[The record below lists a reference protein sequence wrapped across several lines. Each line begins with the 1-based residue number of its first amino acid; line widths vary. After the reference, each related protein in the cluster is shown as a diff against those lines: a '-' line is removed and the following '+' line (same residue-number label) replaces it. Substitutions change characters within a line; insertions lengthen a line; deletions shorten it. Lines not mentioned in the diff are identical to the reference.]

1 MTGHIEPIGALE
13 TYAYTMELEQ
23 LAPLR
28 PFGFALSIFLFIAL
42 FKYLAS
48 HPKYSQFKLVKTME
62 KLENPSKGDKIYILK
77 VVVGISAIILVI
89 IFGSILIF

>member
-1 MTGHIEPIGALE
+1 MTGHIELIGALE
-13 TYAYTMELEQ
+13 TYAFIMDLEQ

-62 KLENPSKGDKIYILK
+62 KLENPSRQDNIYILK
-77 VVVGISAIILVI
+77 VFVGISAVILVI

>member
-1 MTGHIEPIGALE
+1 
-13 TYAYTMELEQ
+13 MELEQ

-48 HPKYSQFKLVKTME
+48 HPKYSQFKFVKTME
-62 KLENPSKGDKIYILK
+62 KLENPSRGDKIYILK
-77 VVVGISAIILVI
+77 VVVGISAL
-89 IFGSILIF
+89 ILIPLILIIAFTEG

>member
-1 MTGHIEPIGALE
+1 MDLE
-13 TYAYTMELEQ
+13 K

-28 PFGFALSIFLFIAL
+28 PLGFVLTIVLFTAL

-48 HPKYSQFKLVKTME
+48 HPKYSQFKVVKTME

-77 VVVGISAIILVI
+77 VFVGISAL
-89 IFGSILIF
+89 ILIPLILIIAFTEG